1 MEDLLYVLCIMNNY
15 NIFLSS
21 SRNFLL
27 YLDQYYFITFVIKLR
42 CEIIITTL
50 TLKTLLIF
58 FSSFVHFSLYILA
71 MLVRRLLPKKMTNTC
86 RTIHLIAIISF
97 RFVLR
102 YLCGFVYKIHKKKHK
117 NDSNLWGK
125 RSCDIINIIKK
136 VT

>member
-71 MLVRRLLPKKMTNTC
+71 MLVRRFLPNKMTYTC
-86 RTIHLIAIISF
+86 RTFHLIAIISF

-102 YLCGFVYKIHKKKHK
+102 YLCGFVYKIHKETQ
-117 NDSNLWGK
+117 K
-125 RSCDIINIIKK
+125 RQQFMGDKELRYY
-136 VT
+136 